1 MNIVIGNQKGGV
13 GKSTLCI
20 LFANYLALEQHVE
33 CLILDMDFQHSITAV
48 WEKDR
53 ANFDN
58 PPLYEVVEL
67 ELSNFVGIREK
78 LSEANGH
85 FIIDLPGK
93 MDDNQL
99 IPIYRAADLVLCPF
113 TYDKICFESTM
124 VFTQI
129 IKHLN
134 KKVPVLFVPNRVKSG
149 VRYELKSNVHKALS
163 KFGRVIGEFS
173 DRVAFQRI
181 DTLSIPEDIS
191 DLVKGVFGGIYN
203 SFIDHGKY

>member
-33 CLILDMDFQHSITAV
+33 CLILDMDFQHSIASV

-53 ANFDN
+53 VNFDN
-58 PPLYEVVEL
+58 PPLYEVVDL

-78 LSEANGH
+78 LIEANGH

-99 IPIYRAADLVLCPF
+99 LPIYHAADLVLCPF
-113 TYDKICFESTM
+113 TYDKICFESTL

-134 KKVPVLFVPNRVKSG
+134 KKVPILFVPNRVKSG
-149 VRYELKSNVHKALS
+149 VKYELKTKVHKVLT
-163 KFGRVIGEFS
+163 KFGHVVGEFS

-181 DTLSIPEDIS
+181 DTLSIPEDIA

-203 SFIDHGKY
+203 SFIDHGKH